1 VDDRRFSRLP
11 DSWRIVY
18 KSGDQWE
25 PVVARGAYGVN
36 RNAFNRVEFDAV
48 TTTAVRIEVEPKTIH
63 YKTGEIGPPAA
74 MFLTGPVD
82 WREFGII
89 EWRVR

>member
-1 VDDRRFSRLP
+1 VDDRRFCRLP
-11 DSWRIVY
+11 ESWRIVY
-18 KSGDQWE
+18 RNGDKWE

-36 RNAFNRVEFDAV
+36 RNTFNRVEFDPV
-48 TTTAVRIEVEPKTIH
+48 TTTAVRIEVEPQTVH

-74 MFLTGPVD
+74 MFLTGPAD
-82 WREFGII
+82 WREFGIV